1 MNVYQQNYDPEFI
14 KQLPVDF
21 NKIKNID
28 LSTIPEVFHDL
39 FKTDWNWGNHSKM
52 KYQLRNIM
60 NELHTEYV
68 NWMIFEKDKP
78 KKQEE
83 VFLGGFD

>member
-1 MNVYQQNYDPEFI
+1 
-14 KQLPVDF
+14 
-21 NKIKNID
+21 
-28 LSTIPEVFHDL
+28 
-39 FKTDWNWGNHSKM
+39 M

-78 KKQEE
+78 KKQAE